1 MVENRSN
8 KAPDSTAPLFNI
20 IGEKVALGPLR
31 KDLVPLCNRWYNDL
45 RSMSRLGVTDVPWT
59 LEQEEQRYEKLIA
72 RIARNGT
79 EIVFLIYE
87 RSSGNPIGITGLDEV
102 DMRNRTADF
111 GISIG
116 EPDARGKGYGTETTQ
131 LVLDYAFTGLGLHNV
146 LLTVFEFNLPAI
158 RAYTKA
164 GFNEFGRRRESI
176 FMGGK
181 LWDNIYMECLST
193 EWGPSPVLAQVFK
206 PDDSR

>member
-1 MVENRSN
+1 M
-8 KAPDSTAPLFNI
+8 APLFNI
-20 IGEKVALGPLR
+20 VGEKVALGPLR
-31 KDLVPLCNRWYNDL
+31 KDLVPYCNRWYNDL
-45 RSMSRLGVTDVPWT
+45 RTMSRLGDTDVPWT

-72 RIARNGT
+72 RQET

-87 RSSGNPIGITGLDEV
+87 RSSGHPIGITGLDEV
-102 DMRNRTADF
+102 DMRNRTAEF

-146 LLTVFEFNLPAI
+146 LLTVFEYNLPAI

-176 FMGGK
+176 FMGGR
-181 LWDNIYMECLST
+181 LWDIIYMECLST
-193 EWGPSPVLAQVFK
+193 EWGPSPVLGDVFK
-206 PDDSR
+206 PDEPR

>member
-1 MVENRSN
+1 MEENRAN
-8 KAPDSTAPLFNI
+8 KTPESVAPLFNI
-20 IGEKVALGPLR
+20 VGERVALGPLR
-31 KDLVPLCNRWYNDL
+31 KDLAPYCNRWYNDL
-45 RSMSRLGVTDVPWT
+45 RTMSRLGDTDVPWT

-72 RIARNGT
+72 RNET

-87 RSSGNPIGITGLDEV
+87 RSSGHPIGITGLDEV
-102 DMRNRTADF
+102 DKRNRTAEF

-146 LLTVFEFNLPAI
+146 LLTVFEYNLPAI

-176 FMGGK
+176 FMGGR
-181 LWDNIYMECLST
+181 LWDIIYMECLST

-206 PDDSR
+206 PDEPR